1 MYNTSCIGISAVK
14 VSVAVV
20 VVQKPQR
27 KNVDRDQFFTLS
39 ETARKDYRIGTLSK
53 VNNIIY
59 CKNDVSKSVIK

>member
-1 MYNTSCIGISAVK
+1 VK